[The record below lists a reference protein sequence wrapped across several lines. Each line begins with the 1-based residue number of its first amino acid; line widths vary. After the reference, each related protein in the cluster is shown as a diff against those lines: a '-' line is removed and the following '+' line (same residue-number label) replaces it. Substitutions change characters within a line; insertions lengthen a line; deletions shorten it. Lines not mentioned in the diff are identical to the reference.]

1 MWLKFFFGICW
12 AIVSRITTS
21 SRKTY
26 SKILVLKSSLLVTVY
41 KSTEDLNGH
50 ESPLCQWPVQKGRG
64 VGLSRSIHPSEFLVS
79 SDVRLSSSLTF
90 CNDVWF
96 LSYEI
101 EHFEFPEQ
109 ELIPMCRDCRVIIF
123 RFDGNTQ
130 WQMILLLN
138 GRHVGISPKGTNM
151 ESPHKI
157 WLKHFSENA
166 GMNDRTD
173 LNRGKVDYISII
185 FYISASW
192 FNLLNGL
199 R

>member
-1 MWLKFFFGICW
+1 M
-12 AIVSRITTS
+12 AS
-21 SRKTY
+21 S
-26 SKILVLKSSLLVTVY
+26 
-41 KSTEDLNGH
+41 
-50 ESPLCQWPVQKGRG
+50 KGEGCRA
-64 VGLSRSIHPSEFLVS
+64 IHPSEFLVS

-173 LNRGKVDYISII
+173 LNRGKVVYISII
-185 FYISASW
+185 FYISTSW

-199 R
+199 RFLFLIAWHCNPTKGELPRGLKSCPCLDKITLKILPCVG